1 LTEVEE
7 QSVDARLKTPL
18 VLLLFLELAAC
29 TGRKSESQSAP
40 PPAAP
45 SAGPVNPDAG
55 VTAYRC
61 QDGQAIV
68 AGYPDRNTAVVTYK
82 GHAYTLKLA
91 GTEEGARYTGYG
103 LQWTVK
109 GRRAA
114 LAVLKPGEERASDPG
129 LACVADQAGPTKAA
143 ASEISFLPARR
154 QGG

>member
-1 LTEVEE
+1 M
-7 QSVDARLKTPL
+7 DDKLKPPL
-18 VLLLFLELAAC
+18 VLLLLLGLAAC
-29 TGRKSESQSAP
+29 DGGKSESQAP
-40 PPAAP
+40 PPAPP

-61 QDGQAIV
+61 QDGQSIV

-114 LAVLKPGEERASDPG
+114 LAALTPGEERAGDPG
-129 LACVADQAGPTKAA
+129 LACVADRAGPTKAA
-143 ASEISFLPARR
+143 TAPGEPA
-154 QGG
+154 

>member
-1 LTEVEE
+1 M
-7 QSVDARLKTPL
+7 DARLKTPL

-29 TGRKSESQSAP
+29 TGRKSESQKAP
-40 PPAAP
+40 APAAP

-109 GRRAA
+109 GSRAA
-114 LAVLKPGEERASDPG
+114 LAALKPGEERASDSG
-129 LACVADQAGPTKAA
+129 LACVADQPGPTKAA
-143 ASEISFLPARR
+143 ASGTSFLSAAR
-154 QGG
+154 QGD